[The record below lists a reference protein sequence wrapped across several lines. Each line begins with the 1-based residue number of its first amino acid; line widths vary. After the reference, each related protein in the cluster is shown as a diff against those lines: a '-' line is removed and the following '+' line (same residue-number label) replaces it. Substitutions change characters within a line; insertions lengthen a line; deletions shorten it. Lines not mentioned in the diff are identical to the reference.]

1 MEIESAPEERP
12 TVNAPENAPYKR
24 M

>member
-12 TVNAPENAPYKR
+12 TVNVPENAPYKR